1 MHTKV
6 KTNDENDINAII
18 DRINKIMQQTKIV
31 LDSSNYSINIW
42 LSMWK
47 SVYENS
53 KTLKQIIA
61 EADVDMYNSKSS
73 EGQVLRLRRQ
83 IELLPIET
91 QGQLFCDIYTREEKL
106 A

>member
-1 MHTKV
+1 
-6 KTNDENDINAII
+6 
-18 DRINKIMQQTKIV
+18 
-31 LDSSNYSINIW
+31 
-42 LSMWK
+42 MWK

-73 EGQVLRLRRQ
+73 EGQFLRLRRQ

-91 QGQLFCDIYTREEKL
+91 QGQLLFDINAKEVKL
-106 A
+106 S